1 MAISG
6 YFMTNQHKSD
16 FKSCRIVMECMNL
29 YEYSWIITVSILF
42 CPFFTKF
49 YYWKTVKYWKISKYN
64 TIKWFLGELVIF
76 QDDFISIRIF
86 LIVQIYVIMY
96 TYHISYTYQYLH
108 ILAYESL
115 LEVNSLNNNTLK
127 LLFMKTIDIYILVDY
142 I

>member
-1 MAISG
+1 
-6 YFMTNQHKSD
+6 
-16 FKSCRIVMECMNL
+16 
-29 YEYSWIITVSILF
+29 
-42 CPFFTKF
+42 
-49 YYWKTVKYWKISKYN
+49 
-64 TIKWFLGELVIF
+64 
-76 QDDFISIRIF
+76 
-86 LIVQIYVIMY
+86 MY